1 MINQKPEQF
10 GLLSGKIRFLYLIL
24 VMLIFPSL
32 RSHAQ
37 CFSSA
42 NPVGG
47 TTNLLVLDKKTL
59 RTISFYRHA
68 YSNKYF
74 EGHSRSEFD
83 QVKQANYNY
92 MGWIFAY
99 GFSQKFTLETEGGLF
114 FNKSYHYNLDPVYIL
129 TGSGLNN
136 MVISGKFRLVTDY
149 QKRFFLTGSAGIKLP
164 PSLDPQ
170 EKDGVVLPVDL
181 QPSTN
186 AFGSVLQAFLVKENS
201 LSGMRYFLL
210 SRFEM
215 NLPGRNDYLPGKALI
230 SSVFVSKHLPEHWLP
245 GDWTMVL
252 QLRNEIRSRN
262 SMNGIPEAS
271 TGGFLFLVSPQINYS
286 IKEKWNLSVMA
297 DIPFY
302 QYFNGTQLAYAY
314 AFTVNFA
321 RDFNFYMLSQD

>member
-1 MINQKPEQF
+1 M
-10 GLLSGKIRFLYLIL
+10 SGKISLLYLFL
-24 VMLIFPSL
+24 LMLIFPSL

-59 RTISFYRHA
+59 RAISFYRHA

-74 EGHSRSEFD
+74 EGDSRSEFD

-99 GFSQKFTLETEGGLF
+99 GFSQKFTLETEGGIF

-129 TGSGLNN
+129 NGSGLNN
-136 MVISGKFRLVTDY
+136 LIISGKFRLISNY
-149 QKRFFLTGSAGIKLP
+149 QNRLFLAGSAGIKLP
-164 PSLDPQ
+164 PSLDPK
-170 EKDGVVLPVDL
+170 ERDGVVLPVDL
-181 QPSTN
+181 QPSSN

-201 LSGMRYFLL
+201 LSGMRYFLV

-215 NLPGRNDYLPGKALI
+215 NLPDRNDYQLGNALI
-230 SSVFVSKHLPEHWLP
+230 SSVFISKHLPDHWLP
-245 GDWTMVL
+245 GDWTTVL
-252 QLRNEIRSRN
+252 QLRNEIRSAN
-262 SMNGIPEAS
+262 SMKGIPEAS

-302 QYFNGTQLAYAY
+302 QYFKGTQLAYAY
-314 AFTVNFA
+314 AFTVNFS
-321 RDFNFYMLSQD
+321 RDFDLYSLSED